1 MFSAAIKCSRQKKK
15 GEKKTKQKNIQFTSL
30 CVNSFI
36 HEITILPADSCY
48 TVPTKSSQGYWDVMK
63 VGQTVG

>member
-1 MFSAAIKCSRQKKK
+1 MLAFKCFRLQLSVHGKKREKKK
-15 GEKKTKQKNIQFTSL
+15 PKQKNIQFTSL

-48 TVPTKSSQGYWDVMK
+48 TVPTKSSQGY
-63 VGQTVG
+63 

>member
-1 MFSAAIKCSRQKKK
+1 MLAFKCFRLQLSVHGKKKK

-48 TVPTKSSQGYWDVMK
+48 TVPTKSSQGY
-63 VGQTVG
+63 

>member
-1 MFSAAIKCSRQKKK
+1 MLAFKCFRLQLSVHGKKK
-15 GEKKTKQKNIQFTSL
+15 EKKKPKQKNIQFTSL

-48 TVPTKSSQGYWDVMK
+48 TVPTKSSQGY
-63 VGQTVG
+63 

>member
-1 MFSAAIKCSRQKKK
+1 MLAFKCFRLQLSVHGKKK
-15 GEKKTKQKNIQFTSL
+15 KEKKKQNKNIQFTSL

-48 TVPTKSSQGYWDVMK
+48 TVPTKSSQGY
-63 VGQTVG
+63 